1 MMRPEVSSE
10 NAPPLPEARRDAA
23 QECAAIEADLD
34 RLQRLFNDAASRL
47 LASFHEVA
55 ALESGTLRRSDD
67 ERRRFQDAL
76 GSAITALQFQD
87 MASQLTGHAQR
98 RLLALEARLQDWCGD
113 PAQGITVEHP
123 HPVRQAEMASGS
135 VELF

>member
-1 MMRPEVSSE
+1 MNTETRSQEI
-10 NAPPLPEARRDAA
+10 LPSDLRHDAA
-23 QECAAIEADLD
+23 QECAAIEADLE

-55 ALESGTLRRSDD
+55 ALESGTTRHNDND
-67 ERRRFQDAL
+67 RRRLQAAL

-98 RLLALEARLQDWCGD
+98 RLLALESRLQNWCGERM
-113 PAQGITVEHP
+113 PGIAAAAS
-123 HPVRQAEMASGS
+123 HPVRQAEMVSGS